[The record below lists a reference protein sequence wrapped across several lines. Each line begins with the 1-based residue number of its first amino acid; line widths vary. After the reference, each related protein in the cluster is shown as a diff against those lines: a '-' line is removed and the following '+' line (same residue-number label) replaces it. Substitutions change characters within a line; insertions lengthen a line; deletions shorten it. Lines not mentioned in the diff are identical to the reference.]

1 MSIAAAPEQSQ
12 AFDPSEYDLEGTPTL
27 EGAKATK
34 VTVSFEAFDLD
45 RTDEQ
50 HMLLAGKLD
59 AGETVTVSV
68 TAKATKLG
76 WTERPDA
83 PPLGEK
89 GSEDRR
95 GRRYTLT
102 IRDVTA

>member
-1 MSIAAAPEQSQ
+1 MSTTAVPENRM
-12 AFDPSEYDLEGTPTL
+12 FDPSEYDLEGTPAL
-27 EGAKATK
+27 HGEKATK
-34 VTVSFEAFDLD
+34 ITIAFEAFELD
-45 RTDEQ
+45 HTDAE
-50 HMLLAGKLD
+50 HMLLSGRLE

-76 WTERPDA
+76 WVERPDA
-83 PPLGEK
+83 PPPGEK
-89 GSEDRR
+89 GSDERR